1 MADPYR
7 RVAVVAQGV
16 AGIRVQKNIERAVIQ
31 REPGDEFGELRRREG
46 ELIRPH
52 RMRPDRAFVKAAQ
65 LQFAVP
71 VRFDLLAKGPRCVAA
86 A

>member
-16 AGIRVQKNIERAVIQ
+16 ARIRVQKNIERAVIQ
-31 REPGDEFGELRRREG
+31 REPADEFGELLRRECK
-46 ELIRPH
+46 LIRPH
-52 RMRPDRAFVKAAQ
+52 RMRPDWAFVEAAQ

-71 VRFDLLAKGPRCVAA
+71 LRFDLLAKGPRGVATA
-86 A
+86 

>member
-31 REPGDEFGELRRREG
+31 REPGDENCAG
-46 ELIRPH
+46 
-52 RMRPDRAFVKAAQ
+52 AKAS
-65 LQFAVP
+65 
-71 VRFDLLAKGPRCVAA
+71 
-86 A
+86 